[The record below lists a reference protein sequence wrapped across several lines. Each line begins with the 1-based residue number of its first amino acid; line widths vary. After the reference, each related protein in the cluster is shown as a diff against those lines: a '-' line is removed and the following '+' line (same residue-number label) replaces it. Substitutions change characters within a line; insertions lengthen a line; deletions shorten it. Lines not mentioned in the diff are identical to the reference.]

1 MRLHKLDVYAFG
13 PFAGHES
20 VDFDTLAGSGIF
32 LLNGP
37 TGAGK
42 TSILDAICFGLYG
55 KVPGAR
61 GARPADIR
69 SHLADDDQLTQV
81 VVEFTVRGRR
91 LKVTREPG
99 QTRPKKSGTG
109 TTDHAATA
117 VLQESVG
124 GTWESLASKAGEVT
138 TLVNDLMGLNAGQF
152 QQVILLPQGE
162 FAQFLRADSE
172 ERQKL
177 LQAVFDTSRF
187 TSIENWLK
195 DEAVRLGSGLTK
207 IEHAVTAAFN
217 ECASVLGVEPPEADD
232 TARLHWLSTHAER
245 LAAEVNAAEA
255 AAAEAKNLANAAAAE
270 LATVTGIEDRQTR
283 HRVAAERSEAMADQ
297 LLQLPVLAD
306 QLDAARRA
314 VAVRTAHERVDD
326 LTSSLATASN
336 TRTRQEQALTE
347 LRPDLDAADA
357 AVLDTQLDHITLVL
371 GDLTKVANDEK
382 VALPDV
388 QRAVATTAAA
398 VAATEAQ
405 IVDITAQITAL
416 DESLDDDRALVA
428 DGTEA
433 TGLLPDAIDVAAALE
448 QRVAQARDHQK
459 LQHKLAS
466 TTDQWKAANEAR
478 RVADEVR
485 HRVFAR
491 RVASISAELAAK
503 LEPDTACPVC
513 GSHSHPTPAEPT
525 DDHATQHDLTQ
536 AEESLSEASRATTE
550 LTARI
555 GGYTERIKDL
565 DGELGSD
572 TLEDITAQHQ
582 KAQDTRTH
590 LESRRDKGVAA
601 QDRLADAAGRRT
613 NLSDKLRAQEL
624 ALPGE
629 VAAAETAAV
638 ELERLNTSINEARA
652 GHDTISARITDLT
665 AEKARIGEVVE
676 ARRLEHELTL
686 SLAQATATVT
696 DKAAESGFDDVAQ
709 ATAAVLDD
717 ATIATLDR
725 QVTGIRTA
733 QTEIDTVLRD
743 PDVVEAV
750 KLPPAVTSAAKAND
764 AAAREAERLANSQVT
779 AVKTQADALDRCRQT
794 LDDAATEGG
803 PLRERHNMVRSL
815 ADLARGEKGGVS
827 SRTRMRLSNYVLS
840 ARLAQVTTAASVRL
854 RAMTDGRFILMQTD
868 DSGHG
873 GRQGGLGIEVLD
885 AFSAPRTRSTQSL
898 SGGESFAA
906 SLALALGLADVVA
919 AESGG
924 VSLETLFIDEG
935 FGTLDGDS
943 LDAVLDI
950 LDGLRSGGRT
960 VGVVSHVADMKERIP
975 THLRV
980 ERVDR
985 ISHIV
990 Q

>member
-1 MRLHKLDVYAFG
+1 MRLHHLDVQAFG
-13 PFAGHES
+13 PFAGHEK
-20 VDFDTLAGSGIF
+20 VDFDALAGSGIF

-42 TSILDAICFGLYG
+42 TSILDAICFALYG

-61 GARPADIR
+61 GDRLGDIR
-69 SHLADDDQLTQV
+69 SHLADDDQLTRV
-81 VVEFTVRGRR
+81 VLEFSVRGRR
-91 LKVTREPG
+91 LKVTREPS

-117 VLQESVG
+117 VLQELSG
-124 GTWESLASKAGEVT
+124 GEWVALASKSGDVT
-138 TLVNDLMGLNAGQF
+138 TMATDLMGLNADQF

-162 FAQFLRADSE
+162 FAQFLRANSDD
-172 ERQKL
+172 RQKL

-187 TSIENWLK
+187 SSIESWLK
-195 DEAVRLGSGLTK
+195 DEAVRLGSGLTS
-207 IEHAVTAAFN
+207 IDHAVTAAFN
-217 ECASVLGVEPPEADD
+217 ECAGALGIEPPEADD
-232 TARLHWLSTHAER
+232 ADRRHWLADHNQRLGAQLVDAETEAASATARVIT
-245 LAAEVNAAEA
+245 
-255 AAAEAKNLANAAAAE
+255 AAAE
-270 LATVTGIEDRQTR
+270 LTAVTTLEDRQTR
-283 HRVAAERSEAMADQ
+283 HRLALERSESIADQ
-297 LLQLPVLAD
+297 LSQLPVLAD

-314 VAVRTAHERVDD
+314 VAVRTAQERVDE
-326 LTSSLATASN
+326 LTSLLITAGDK
-336 TRTRQEQALTE
+336 RTKREHALTE
-347 LRPDLDAADA
+347 LRPDLEAADD
-357 AVLDTQLDHITLVL
+357 AVLATQLDRITLVL
-371 GDLTKVANDEK
+371 GDLTKVANNEK
-382 VALPDV
+382 VALPNV
-388 QRAVATTAAA
+388 QRAVATTTAA

-416 DESLDDDRALVA
+416 DESLDDDRALIA

-448 QRVAQARDHQK
+448 QRVAQARDRQK
-459 LQHKLAS
+459 LQHKLTS

-550 LTARI
+550 LTALI
-555 GGYTERIKDL
+555 GGYTERINDL

-572 TLEDITAQHQ
+572 TLDDITAQHQ
-582 KAQDTRTH
+582 TALDARTS
-590 LESRRDKGVAA
+590 LESRRDKGLAA
-601 QDRLADAAGRRT
+601 QQRLEEAAGRRSI
-613 NLSDKLRAQEL
+613 LSGQLTTRQL

-629 VAAAETAAV
+629 VAAAEAAAV
-638 ELERLNTSINEARA
+638 ELDRLRTSIDEARA
-652 GHDTISARITDLT
+652 GHDTIAARITDLT
-665 AEKARIGEVVE
+665 AEKACIGEVIE
-676 ARRLEHELTL
+676 ARRHEDELT
-686 SLAQATATVT
+686 SNLAQATATVI
-696 DKAAESGFDDVAQ
+696 DKATESGFDDVSQ
-709 ATAAVLDD
+709 ATAAVLND

-725 QVTGIRTA
+725 QVADIRTA

-743 PDVVEAV
+743 PDVLEAV
-750 KLPPAVTSAAKAND
+750 KLPPAVTSVAKSND

-779 AVKTQADALDRCRQT
+779 AVKTQADALGRCRQT

-803 PLRERHNMVRSL
+803 PMRKRHNMVRSL
-815 ADLARGEKGGVS
+815 ADLARGDKGGVS
-827 SRTRMRLSNYVLS
+827 SGTRMKLSNYVLS
-840 ARLAQVTTAASVRL
+840 ARLTQVTTAASTRL
-854 RAMTDGRFILMQTD
+854 RTMTDGRYTLLQTD

-885 AFSAPRTRSTQSL
+885 AFSGRTRSTQSL

-919 AESGG
+919 AEAGG
-924 VSLETLFIDEG
+924 ISLDTLFIDEG
-935 FGTLDGDS
+935 FGTLDGES
-943 LDAVLDI
+943 LNGVLDI

-975 THLRV
+975 THVRV
-980 ERVDR
+980 ERDDR
-985 ISHIV
+985 VSHII

>member
-13 PFAGHES
+13 PFAGHET
-20 VDFDTLAGSGIF
+20 VDFDALAGSGIF

-61 GARPADIR
+61 GNRPADIR
-69 SHLADDDQLTQV
+69 SHLADDDQLTRV
-81 VVEFTVRGRR
+81 EVEFTVRGRR

-109 TTDHAATA
+109 TTEHAATA
-117 VLQESVG
+117 VLQEYVN
-124 GTWESLASKAGEVT
+124 GTWEPLAGKASEVGP
-138 TLVNDLMGLNAGQF
+138 LVNDLMGLNADQF

-162 FAQFLRADSE
+162 FAQFLRADSDD
-172 ERQKL
+172 RQKL

-187 TSIENWLK
+187 TSIEQWLK
-195 DEAVRLGSGLTK
+195 DEAVRLGAGLTK
-207 IEHAVTAAFN
+207 LEHAVTAAFN
-217 ECASVLGVEPPEADD
+217 ECAGALGVEAPETDD
-232 TARLHWLSTHAER
+232 TDRLHWLATHDQR
-245 LAAEVNAAEA
+245 LTAQLVDAQTEA
-255 AAAEAKNLANAAAAE
+255 ASATARVTTAAAE
-270 LATVTGIEDRQTR
+270 LTAVTTLEDRQTR
-283 HRVAAERSEAMADQ
+283 HRVATERAETMVDQ
-297 LLQLPVLAD
+297 LSQLPVLAD

-314 VAVRTAHERVDD
+314 VAVRTAQERVNE
-326 LTSSLATASN
+326 LTSSLATAGN
-336 TRTRQEQALTE
+336 TRTRHEQALTE
-347 LRPDLDAADA
+347 LRPDLEDADDA
-357 AVLDTQLDHITLVL
+357 VVATQLDRITLVL

-416 DESLDDDRALVA
+416 DGSLDDDQALVA

-448 QRVAQARDHQK
+448 QRVTQARDRQK

-466 TTDQWKAANEAR
+466 ATEKWNEANEAR

-485 HRVFAR
+485 HTVFAR
-491 RVASISAELAAK
+491 RVASISAELAAE

-536 AEESLSEASRATTE
+536 AEKSLSEASRVTTE
-550 LTARI
+550 LTAVI
-555 GGYTERIKDL
+555 GGYTERINDL
-565 DGELGSD
+565 DGELGNQ
-572 TLEDITAQHQ
+572 TFEDITARYQE
-582 KAQDTRTH
+582 ALDTRTS
-590 LESRRDKGVAA
+590 LESRRDAGVAA
-601 QDRLADAAGRRT
+601 QDRLADAAGRRAI
-613 NLSDKLRAQEL
+613 LSDQLTARQL

-638 ELERLNTSINEARA
+638 ELDRLSTSIDKARA
-652 GHDTISARITDLT
+652 GHDTIAARITDLT
-665 AEKARIGEVVE
+665 AEKACIGKVIE
-676 ARRLEHELTL
+676 ARRLEDELTR

-696 DKAAESGFDDVAQ
+696 AKATESGFDDVTQ

-725 QVTGIRTA
+725 QVADIRTA

-743 PDVVEAV
+743 PDVLEAV
-750 KLPPAVTSAAKAND
+750 KLPPAVTSVAKAND
-764 AAAREAERLANSQVT
+764 AAAREAERVANSLVNT
-779 AVKTQADALDRCRQT
+779 VETQADTLGRCRQT
-794 LDDAATEGG
+794 LDDAATQGG
-803 PLRERHNMVRSL
+803 PLRKRHNVVRSL

-935 FGTLDGDS
+935 FGTLDGES

-975 THLRV
+975 THVRV
-980 ERVDR
+980 ERTDR